1 MQAAHDAGQVPL
13 VVRHVLH
20 RCVGI
25 RNAGI
30 EKNVQ
35 VDAGSADDPEEVP
48 AQRAEP
54 GERIVLLAECI
65 VEQRFGSAEQDAE
78 EAFQGGSPFLQSSL
92 VTSRVAIRG

>member
-13 VVRHVLH
+13 VVRDVFH

-25 RNAGI
+25 RDAGI
-30 EKNVQ
+30 EEDVQ

-54 GERIVLLAECI
+54 GERIVLLAECK
-65 VEQRFGSAEQDAE
+65 VEQRFGAAEQDSK
-78 EAFQGGSPFLQSSL
+78 EAFQGGSPCLQISL